1 MKKLLIYVML
11 SFVAINNA
19 NAGIFEFFNDL
30 TESPEERRM
39 KTEIDFLH
47 KKIEMEKKRRA
58 EAEEVSKR
66 LEEKLAMQESENEK
80 QEIQNNMNSN
90 SGGISSNMSSKSGIG
105 DAIGNVLGGLAG
117 GAVGS
122 VLGKLDQNFSN
133 IFSKSLN
140 FINACYG
147 TNFKLPNSYTDAC
160 ALAGE
165 LDSLK
170 TNVCSAIGG
179 SGNVE
184 KGITGFQRLCNAKQR
199 QFNDYVGKQAVNF
212 AEWAV
217 LQDNEKTTDF
227 IAKFSSGISVAT
239 FDSNWDVNNLLKGDG
254 IASKLLKDGKMK
266 DLELLMDYTKS
277 YGATTD
283 PNKIKIE
290 DIQAPNSM
298 NDYRKGIDE
307 SIKNNREI
315 YRTANPSQSAALAR
329 AKLNKNENA
338 DIKDL
343 ANKLK
348 SDYDNAKIAE
358 IGNVLATS
366 DYKKIAVPTQEY
378 VKLLRKD
385 LQPSAIAQIR
395 RQQAQEVAIVSQ
407 IEEKWERKYNIA
419 KLLMDKEKI
428 LAQKFDEE
436 AAKKEINQIA
446 NQSN

>member
-1 MKKLLIYVML
+1 MKRLIACMILLFI
-11 SFVAINNA
+11 SINNA
-19 NAGIFEFFNDL
+19 NAGIFGFFDDL
-30 TESPEERRM
+30 IESSEERRM
-39 KTEIDFLH
+39 KTEIDFMR
-47 KKIEMEKKRRA
+47 KKIEMERKRRA
-58 EAEEVSKR
+58 EEEVSKR
-66 LEEKLAMQESENEK
+66 LEEKFAMQESENEK

-90 SGGISSNMSSKSGIG
+90 SGGISSNRSSKSSID

-329 AKLNKNENA
+329 AKLNNNENA

>member
-19 NAGIFEFFNDL
+19 N
-30 TESPEERRM
+30 
-39 KTEIDFLH
+39 
-47 KKIEMEKKRRA
+47 
-58 EAEEVSKR
+58 
-66 LEEKLAMQESENEK
+66 
-80 QEIQNNMNSN
+80 
-90 SGGISSNMSSKSGIG
+90 G

-329 AKLNKNENA
+329 AKLNNNEKA
-338 DIKDL
+338 DISDL